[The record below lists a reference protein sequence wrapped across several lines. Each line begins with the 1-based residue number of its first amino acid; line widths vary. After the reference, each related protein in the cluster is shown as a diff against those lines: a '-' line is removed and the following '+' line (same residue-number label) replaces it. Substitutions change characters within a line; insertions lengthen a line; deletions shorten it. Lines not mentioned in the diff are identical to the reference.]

1 MKKSL
6 IAAAAFAALTFGA
19 ANMANAG
26 VASVGF
32 NGISSHAEKTVAEHV
47 YYKKHY
53 NTRVNKWHRH
63 KKKRI
68 CRFHHGRRHCV
79 WR

>member
-19 ANMANAG
+19 ANMASAG

-32 NGISSHAEKTVAEHV
+32 NGISTHAAKTAAEHV
-47 YYKKHY
+47 DYRNHHDK
-53 NTRVNKWHRH
+53 RVHRWDRH

-68 CRFHHGRRHCV
+68 CRVHHGRRHCY